1 MMKIAAV
8 TCYVLILKLR
18 CLQAVEYRWSWF
30 TCYSALE
37 LLHLVCISE
46 LLLIKAEVQV
56 FTAKLILQLGT
67 CSFANRLIVLGSKYL
82 HWDRRF
88 EVVTPIRRPGKQS
101 KQFRCCGNLLYADM

>member
-1 MMKIAAV
+1 MKIAAV

-18 CLQAVEYRWSWF
+18 CSQAVEYRWWSWWF

-67 CSFANRLIVLGSKYL
+67 CGFANPLIVLGSKYL
-82 HWDRRF
+82 H
-88 EVVTPIRRPGKQS
+88 
-101 KQFRCCGNLLYADM
+101 